1 MRKIHS
7 YVFLAFALVSI
18 AMVAWAIAAG
28 WNAPDS
34 AKIANSTPLV
44 QQYDADGFAVN
55 TEDDQPVPVSTTEDG
70 IRALGIIF
78 TNQLGEGILTLDA
91 IEAEQEK
98 LAMTVNEIVPAYEQK
113 VSDAR
118 EAALEAQATVEALKA
133 KKALNAAEKRKL
145 AAAEGV
151 QANFKALNDTLNQHR
166 ENVSIMEENI
176 AASIKANEEA
186 KANGE
191 NMVALAN
198 AIHWNLVWFYFLMVF
213 AIAFIVMSALFNL
226 FLNAGGLKK
235 TILSLVVVVA
245 VVGIAYVIANS
256 NGWAEGHT
264 LKDAAG
270 YDLGIGTDPATRTVF
285 GTFEYMVADT
295 SILVT
300 YITFAGAAL
309 AAILSAVRGIFKS

>member
-44 QQYDADGFAVN
+44 QQYDADGYAVN

-98 LAMTVNEIVPAYEQK
+98 LAKTVNELIPAYEQK

-133 KKALNAAEKRKL
+133 KKALNSVEKRKL
-145 AAAEGV
+145 AEAEGV

-176 AASIKANEEA
+176 AISIEANEEA

-235 TILSLVVVVA
+235 TLLSLVVVVA
-245 VVGIAYVIANS
+245 IVAIAYVIANG

-285 GTFEYMVADT
+285 GTFEYMIADT

>member
-1 MRKIHS
+1 MRNIHR
-7 YVFLAFALVSI
+7 YVFLAFALVSV
-18 AMVAWAIAAG
+18 AMVAWANAAG

-44 QQYDADGFAVN
+44 QQFDADGNAVN
-55 TEDDQPVPVSTTEDG
+55 TEDDQPVPVTSAEDG

-78 TNQLGEGILTLDA
+78 ANQLEEGVLTLDA

-98 LAMTVNEIVPAYEQK
+98 LALTVNELIPSYEQK

-118 EAALEAQATVEALKA
+118 ESALAAQAVVEELKA
-133 KKALNAAEKRKL
+133 KKTLNAADKRKL
-145 AAAEGV
+145 AEAEGV

-176 AASIKANEEA
+176 AASIKANEA
-186 KANGE
+186 AQLNGD
-191 NMVALAN
+191 NMVALGK
-198 AIHWNLVWFYFLMVF
+198 AIHWNLMWFYFLMVF
-213 AIAFIVMSALFNL
+213 AVAFIVISAFFNL

-235 TILSLVVVVA
+235 TVLSLVVVA
-245 VVGIAYVIANS
+245 VVVGVAYFLARS

-270 YDLGIGTDPATRTVF
+270 YDLGIGTDPATRKVF
-285 GTFEYMVADT
+285 GTFEYMMADT

>member
-44 QQYDADGFAVN
+44 QQYDADGNAVN

-78 TNQLGEGILTLDA
+78 TNQLGEGVLTLDA

-98 LAMTVNEIVPAYEQK
+98 LALTVNELIPAYEQK

-118 EAALEAQATVEALKA
+118 EAALEAQSTVEALKA
-133 KKALNAAEKRKL
+133 KKSLNSVEKRKL
-145 AAAEGV
+145 AEAEGV

-176 AASIKANEEA
+176 AASIEANEEA
-186 KANGE
+186 KANGD

-198 AIHWNLVWFYFLMVF
+198 AIHWNLMWFYFLMVF
-213 AIAFIVMSALFNL
+213 AIAFIIMSALFNL

-235 TILSLVVVVA
+235 TLLSLVVVVA
-245 VVGIAYVIANS
+245 IVAIAYVIANG

-270 YDLGIGTDPATRTVF
+270 YDLGIGTDPATRKVF
-285 GTFEYMVADT
+285 GTFEYMIADT

>member
-1 MRKIHS
+1 MRNIHR
-7 YVFLAFALVSI
+7 YVFLAFALVSV

-44 QQYDADGFAVN
+44 QQFDADGNAVN
-55 TEDDQPVPVSTTEDG
+55 TEDDQPVPVTSAEDG

-78 TNQLGEGILTLDA
+78 ANQLDEGVLTLDA

-98 LAMTVNEIVPAYEQK
+98 LDMTVNELIQSYEQK
-113 VSDAR
+113 FSDAR
-118 EAALEAQATVEALKA
+118 EAALEAQSTVEALKA
-133 KKALNAAEKRKL
+133 KKSLNSVEKRKL
-145 AAAEGV
+145 AEAEGV

-176 AASIKANEEA
+176 ASSIKANEA
-186 KANGE
+186 AQLNGD
-191 NMVALAN
+191 NMVALGK
-198 AIHWNLVWFYFLMVF
+198 AIHWNLMWFYFLMVF
-213 AIAFIVMSALFNL
+213 AVAFIVISAFFNL

-235 TILSLVVVVA
+235 TVLSLVVVA
-245 VVGIAYVIANS
+245 VVVGVAYFLARS

-270 YDLGIGTDPATRTVF
+270 YDLGIGTDPATRKVF
-285 GTFEYMVADT
+285 GTFEYMIADT

>member
-1 MRKIHS
+1 MRNIHR
-7 YVFLAFALVSI
+7 YVFLAFALVSV

-44 QQYDADGFAVN
+44 QQFDADGNAVN
-55 TEDDQPVPVSTTEDG
+55 TEDDQPVPVATASEG

-78 TNQLGEGILTLDA
+78 ANQLDEGVLTLDA

-98 LAMTVNEIVPAYEQK
+98 LNNTVNEVIPAYEQK

-133 KKALNAAEKRKL
+133 KKSLNSVEKRKL
-145 AAAEGV
+145 AEAEGV

-176 AASIKANEEA
+176 AASIKANEA
-186 KANGE
+186 AQQNGD
-191 NMVALAN
+191 NMVALGN
-198 AIHWNLVWFYFLMVF
+198 AIHWNLMWFYFLMVF
-213 AIAFIVMSALFNL
+213 AVAFIVISAFFNL

-235 TILSLVVVVA
+235 TVLSLVVVA
-245 VVGIAYVIANS
+245 VVVGVAYFLARS

-285 GTFEYMVADT
+285 GTFEYMMADT

>member
-78 TNQLGEGILTLDA
+78 TNQLGEGVLTLDA

-98 LAMTVNEIVPAYEQK
+98 LAKTVNELIPAYEQK

-133 KKALNAAEKRKL
+133 KKSLNSAEKRKL

-151 QANFKALNDTLNQHR
+151 QSNFKALNDTLNQHR

-176 AASIKANEEA
+176 AASIKANDEA
-186 KANGE
+186 KTNGD

-198 AIHWNLVWFYFLMVF
+198 AIHWNLMWFYFLMVF
-213 AIAFIVMSALFNL
+213 ATAFIVMSALFNL
-226 FLNAGGLKK
+226 FLNAGSLKK
-235 TILSLVVVVA
+235 TILSVVVVVA
-245 VVGIAYVIANS
+245 VVGIAYVIANG

>member
-78 TNQLGEGILTLDA
+78 TNQLGEGVLTLDA

-98 LAMTVNEIVPAYEQK
+98 LAKTVNELIPAYEQK

-118 EAALEAQATVEALKA
+118 ESALEAQATVEALKA
-133 KKALNAAEKRKL
+133 KKSLNSAEKRKL

-186 KANGE
+186 KTNGD

-198 AIHWNLVWFYFLMVF
+198 AIHWNLMWFYFLMVF
-213 AIAFIVMSALFNL
+213 ATAFIIMSALFNL
-226 FLNAGGLKK
+226 FLNAGSLKK
-235 TILSLVVVVA
+235 TILSVVVVVA
-245 VVGIAYVIANS
+245 VVGIAYVIANG

>member
-1 MRKIHS
+1 
-7 YVFLAFALVSI
+7 
-18 AMVAWAIAAG
+18 MVAWAIAAG

-44 QQYDADGFAVN
+44 QQFDADGNAVN
-55 TEDDQPVPVSTTEDG
+55 TEDDQPVPVTSAEDG

-78 TNQLGEGILTLDA
+78 ANQLDEGVLTLDA

-98 LAMTVNEIVPAYEQK
+98 LNNTVNEVIPAYEQK

-133 KKALNAAEKRKL
+133 KKSLNSVEKRKL
-145 AAAEGV
+145 AEAEGV

-176 AASIKANEEA
+176 AASIKANEVA
-186 KANGE
+186 QQNGD
-191 NMVALAN
+191 NMVALGN
-198 AIHWNLVWFYFLMVF
+198 AIHWNLMWFYFLMVF
-213 AIAFIVMSALFNL
+213 AVAFIVISAFFNL

-235 TILSLVVVVA
+235 TVLSLVVVA
-245 VVGIAYVIANS
+245 VVVGVAYFLARS

-285 GTFEYMVADT
+285 GTFEYMMADT

>member
-1 MRKIHS
+1 M
-7 YVFLAFALVSI
+7 AFALVSV

-44 QQYDADGFAVN
+44 QQFDADGNAVN
-55 TEDDQPVPVSTTEDG
+55 TEDDQPVPVATASEG

-78 TNQLGEGILTLDA
+78 ANQLDEGVLTLDA

-98 LAMTVNEIVPAYEQK
+98 LNNTVNEVIPAYEQK

-133 KKALNAAEKRKL
+133 KKSLNSVEKRKL
-145 AAAEGV
+145 AEAEGV

-176 AASIKANEEA
+176 AASIKANEA
-186 KANGE
+186 AQQNGD
-191 NMVALAN
+191 NMVALGN
-198 AIHWNLVWFYFLMVF
+198 AIHWNLMWFYFLMVF
-213 AIAFIVMSALFNL
+213 AVAFIVISAFFNL

-235 TILSLVVVVA
+235 TVLSLVVVA
-245 VVGIAYVIANS
+245 VVVGVAYFLARS

-285 GTFEYMVADT
+285 GTFEYMMADT

>member
-78 TNQLGEGILTLDA
+78 TNQLGEGVLTLDA

-98 LAMTVNEIVPAYEQK
+98 LAKTVNELIPAYEQK

-118 EAALEAQATVEALKA
+118 EAALEAQATVETLKA
-133 KKALNAAEKRKL
+133 KKSLNSAEKRKL

-176 AASIKANEEA
+176 AASIKANDEA
-186 KANGE
+186 KTNGD

-198 AIHWNLVWFYFLMVF
+198 AIHWNLMWFYFLMVF
-213 AIAFIVMSALFNL
+213 ATAFIVMSALFNL
-226 FLNAGGLKK
+226 FLNAGSLKK
-235 TILSLVVVVA
+235 TILSVVVVVA
-245 VVGIAYVIANS
+245 VVGIAYVIANG

>member
-44 QQYDADGFAVN
+44 QQYDADGNAVN

-78 TNQLGEGILTLDA
+78 TNQLGEGILTWDA

-98 LAMTVNEIVPAYEQK
+98 LNNTVNEVIPAYEQK

-133 KKALNAAEKRKL
+133 KKSLNSVEKRKL
-145 AAAEGV
+145 AEAEGV

-176 AASIKANEEA
+176 AASIEANEEA
-186 KANGE
+186 KANGD

-198 AIHWNLVWFYFLMVF
+198 AIHWNLMWFYFLMAF
-213 AIAFIVMSALFNL
+213 AVSFILFSAIWNMM
-226 FLNAGGLKK
+226 LNAGGLKK
-235 TILSLVVVVA
+235 TLVSILVVAGVVA
-245 VVGIAYVIANS
+245 VAYFIARS
-256 NGWAEGHT
+256 NGWADGAT

-270 YDLGIGTDPATRTVF
+270 YDLGLGTDLATRKVF
-285 GTFEYMVADT
+285 GAFEYMLADA
-295 SILVT
+295 SIWVT

-309 AAILSAVRGIFKS
+309 AAILSAVRGVFKS

>member
-1 MRKIHS
+1 MRNIHR
-7 YVFLAFALVSI
+7 YVFLAFALVSV

-44 QQYDADGFAVN
+44 QQFDAEGNAVN
-55 TEDDQPVPVSTTEDG
+55 TEDDQPVPVATASEG

-78 TNQLGEGILTLDA
+78 ANQLDEGVLTLDA

-98 LAMTVNEIVPAYEQK
+98 LNNTVNEVIPAYEQK

-133 KKALNAAEKRKL
+133 KKSLNSVEKRKL
-145 AAAEGV
+145 AEAEGV

-176 AASIKANEEA
+176 AASIKANEA
-186 KANGE
+186 AQLNGD
-191 NMVALAN
+191 NMVALGK
-198 AIHWNLVWFYFLMVF
+198 AIHWNLMWFYFLMVF
-213 AIAFIVMSALFNL
+213 AVAFIVISAFFNL

-235 TILSLVVVVA
+235 TLLSLVVVA
-245 VVGIAYVIANS
+245 VVVGVAYFLARS

-270 YDLGIGTDPATRTVF
+270 YDLGLGTDPTTRTVF
-285 GTFEYMVADT
+285 GPFEYMIADT

-309 AAILSAVRGIFKS
+309 AAVFSAIRGIYKS